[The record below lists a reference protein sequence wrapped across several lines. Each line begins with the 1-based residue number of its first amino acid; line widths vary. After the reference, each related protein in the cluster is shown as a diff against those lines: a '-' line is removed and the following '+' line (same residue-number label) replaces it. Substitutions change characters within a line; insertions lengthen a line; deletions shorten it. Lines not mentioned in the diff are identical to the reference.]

1 MVEALVI
8 VNQAGYPVY
17 YDSRNEHVWSA
28 ATQVGP
34 VARAFAVYMYTCTYV
49 F

>member
-28 ATQVGP
+28 
-34 VARAFAVYMYTCTYV
+34 
-49 F
+49 